1 MQITTPDIGVDKA
14 TVAEILVKVGDT
26 IAIDES
32 IVLLESD
39 KASVEVPSTSAGVV
53 KSILVNQGD
62 EVSEGAVLIELEAE
76 DDANAVETQQAD
88 VSDKTSENT
97 PTSLPDDEILQEVAS
112 HQPGTAAKQSQA
124 PAANSAASATVE
136 VKVPDIGVEK
146 ALVGEILVQVGDEI
160 TVDQSI
166 VVVESDKA
174 TVEVPSTVD
183 GTVEA
188 IQIKEGDTVKEGVVI
203 LTVKTAASASVQQ
216 SAPESAE
223 QVSAPAAPEA
233 KAETVTQA
241 PAAPAG
247 DVEVKVPDLGVDKAA
262 VAEILVQVGDK
273 VEKDQSIIVVESDK
287 ATVEVPSTT
296 AGVIKSIHVE
306 LGQNVSEGIALI
318 TIEAAGQAAPATAP
332 APKAEVSAAKDAPAP
347 AAAPKAETA
356 AAPETQNADKLT
368 KEQNAANAKVYAGPA
383 VRKLARELGVVLAE
397 VKASGPH
404 ARLMKED
411 LFAYVKTRLTAP
423 APAAVAPAAAAPAG
437 LPKLPSFDAFGGVE
451 EKALTRLQQVSIPQ
465 LSLNNYIPQVTQF
478 DLADITELEA
488 WRNELKGNFK
498 KEGLSLTIMSFI
510 IKAVAHLLKEER
522 EFAGH
527 LADEGKSVLLRNE
540 IHMGI
545 AVATPDGLTVPVLR
559 NPDQKSIKQ
568 ISKELGELGQ
578 KARDKKLSPKDLQGA
593 NFTISSLGAIGG
605 TAFTPL
611 VNWPQVAILGISPA
625 TMQPVWNGEGFD
637 PRLMLPLSLSYDH
650 RVINGAD
657 AARFTNKLSKLLK
670 DIRSLL
676 I

>member
-26 IAIDES
+26 IAIDDS

-76 DDANAVETQQAD
+76 DDVNAVETQQAD

-124 PAANSAASATVE
+124 LAANSAASATVE

-203 LTVKTAASASVQQ
+203 LAVKTAASVSAQQ
-216 SAPESAE
+216 AAPESAE
-223 QVSAPAAPEA
+223 QAPAPAAPEA

-318 TIEAAGQAAPATAP
+318 TIEAAGQSAPATAP
-332 APKAEVSAAKDAPAP
+332 APKAEVSAAKAVPVP
-347 AAAPKAETA
+347 AAVPKVETA
-356 AAPETQNADKLT
+356 AASETQNADKLT

-423 APAAVAPAAAAPAG
+423 ASAAVAPAAAAPAG

-527 LADEGKSVLLRNE
+527 LADDGKSVLLRNE